1 VIQYKGTQERQQMIT
16 NTTLKTCEPMYVSD
30 RITEQLAAAETRK
43 QALEIILEECFQEDL
58 QDAALDWCVAHRPDL
73 KLDDSD

>member
-1 VIQYKGTQERQQMIT
+1 
-16 NTTLKTCEPMYVSD
+16 MYVSD

-43 QALEIILEECFQEDL
+43 QALEIILEECCFLEDL
-58 QDAALDWCVAHRPDL
+58 QDAALDWCIAHRPDL